1 MLDTTST
8 SYNFTNLG
16 WEVKDTEYN
25 PYTMEVKG
33 IYWLQIPKL
42 LKNNINNKSN
52 YWKPLLEESPS
63 ATPVSPRLTLTA
75 IAKTKVIDTKA
86 KSIYVTG

>member
-1 MLDTTST
+1 MLGTTST

-16 WEVKDTEYN
+16 WEVKETQYN

-42 LKNNINNKSN
+42 LKGNINNKSN
-52 YWKPLLEESPS
+52 YWKPSLEEAPSSTPISPKINYINHNNKIQS
-63 ATPVSPRLTLTA
+63 YRY
-75 IAKTKVIDTKA
+75 
-86 KSIYVTG
+86 KS